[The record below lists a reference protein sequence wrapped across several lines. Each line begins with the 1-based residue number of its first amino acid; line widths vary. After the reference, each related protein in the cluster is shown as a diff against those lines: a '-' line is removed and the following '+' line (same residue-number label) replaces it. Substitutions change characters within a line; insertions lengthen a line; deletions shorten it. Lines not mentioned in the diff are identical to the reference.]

1 MSLCSTQNYKDI
13 ARYTPKSLH
22 IWKLLGNFANK
33 IEQMEATKKFEVI
46 YSEEVIEFLNNLPAK
61 AKAKVMFNVTRA
73 SYSLDPK
80 FFKKLEGTDIW
91 EFRTLF
97 NSIQYRLLAF
107 WDKDENTMVITTHG
121 FIKKTQKTPQQE
133 IKKANDIRTE
143 YFNSKKGQ

>member
-1 MSLCSTQNYKDI
+1 MCATQNYKNI
-13 ARYTPKSLH
+13 TRYIVKSLH

-61 AKAKVMFNVTRA
+61 AKAKIMFNVTRA

-97 NSIQYRLLAF
+97 NGIQYRLLSF

-121 FIKKTQKTPQQE
+121 FIKKTQKTPQRE
-133 IKKANDIRTE
+133 ILRANDIRTE